1 MSKRKYAKFVKLE
14 IINDISFADD
24 ISMSDYRN
32 KVINIYN
39 GNRKKDKEFV
49 FSESRYYI
57 GYKRYNLLHINEE
70 NTIINQQWMC
80 LLFYFFTVG
89 WLYDIIM
96 SCYCIHQQMIIR
108 KIISTRMNLLEDEQS
123 TKFSSEQPSLSID
136 VKMINPNETKAIFE
150 KSTESC
156 KLKLPIENNINNN
169 TQDSVSI
176 INTGA

>member
-1 MSKRKYAKFVKLE
+1 
-14 IINDISFADD
+14 
-24 ISMSDYRN
+24 
-32 KVINIYN
+32 
-39 GNRKKDKEFV
+39 
-49 FSESRYYI
+49 
-57 GYKRYNLLHINEE
+57 
-70 NTIINQQWMC
+70 MC
-80 LLFYFFTVG
+80 LLFYFSTVVG